1 MASHGLRTI
10 ARVKISITL
19 RRSLSIEPN
28 GLQALGLSPVF
39 SLSGPHRN
47 NGKIRRLAALSGNMP
62 PMDVAGVIWITVF
75 GIVIGAA
82 ALAGGI
88 FICRFIYALI
98 KGAPTDD

>member
-1 MASHGLRTI
+1 
-10 ARVKISITL
+10 VNISITL
-19 RRSLSIEPN
+19 RRSLSIEPA
-28 GLQALGLSPVF
+28 GLQVLGLSPVF
-39 SLSGPHRN
+39 PLSAPHRN
-47 NGKIRRLAALSGNMP
+47 NGKIRGLAALSGNMP